1 VLNPIVEFSGDTAVS
16 RSTFCVVR
24 DTESVPIQPI
34 VVGRYFD
41 TFGRDSDV
49 RGGWHFT
56 GRKVE
61 IQMLG
66 NVSDHLMVDP
76 ANF

>member
-1 VLNPIVEFSGDTAVS
+1 MLNPIVEFSGDTVAVA
-16 RSTFCVVR
+16 RSTFCVVQ

-41 TFGRDSDV
+41 TFGRDDN
-49 RGGWHFT
+49 GWHFT
-56 GRKVE
+56 WRKVE

-76 ANF
+76 SNF

>member
-1 VLNPIVEFSGDTAVS
+1 VQ
-16 RSTFCVVR
+16 

-41 TFGRDSDV
+41 SFGREG
-49 RGGWHFT
+49 GGWHFT
-56 GRKVE
+56 ERKVE

-66 NVSDHLMVDP
+66 DVSDHLMVDP
-76 ANF
+76 THF